1 MKGRVKWFDPQKGFG
16 FIQTEEGNDL
26 FVHYTGI
33 LGDDYEVLE
42 EGEEVEFEV
51 SEGRRGLF
59 ASAVKRI
66 TE

>member
-33 LGDDYEVLE
+33 LSDDYEVLE
-42 EGEEVEFEV
+42 EGEEVEFQIE
-51 SEGRRGLF
+51 EGRRGLH
-59 ASAVKRI
+59 ATAVQRSK
-66 TE
+66 E